1 MHTMAKVKNAAMAQG
16 DTPEPMA
23 RLIGE
28 EQVVAAADMLV
39 ANTDDEARQLIDLY
53 DADPG
58 RVEVVHPGVDLTT
71 FRDVGT
77 KAARARLGLA
87 ADGPLITFVGR
98 IQPLKAPDVMLR
110 GVAVL
115 LEQHPELRS
124 TLTVAVVGG
133 PSGSGLERPDSL
145 VRLAEE
151 LGIDSLVRFVPPVSQ
166 EELVDWYAASTLV
179 CVPSYNES
187 FGLVAVEAQATGTP
201 VVAAAVGG
209 LPTAVRDGRSGLL
222 VTDHEPASYAGA
234 FERVLLEPGLHDRL
248 AAGAEAHAQQFGWD
262 RTAASMLTVY
272 ARAQEKMRA
281 DVSGLAL

>member
-1 MHTMAKVKNAAMAQG
+1 
-16 DTPEPMA
+16 
-23 RLIGE
+23 
-28 EQVVAAADMLV
+28 
-39 ANTDDEARQLIDLY
+39 
-53 DADPG
+53 
-58 RVEVVHPGVDLTT
+58 
-71 FRDVGT
+71 
-77 KAARARLGLA
+77 
-87 ADGPLITFVGR
+87 
-98 IQPLKAPDVMLR
+98 
-110 GVAVL
+110 
-115 LEQHPELRS
+115 
-124 TLTVAVVGG
+124 
-133 PSGSGLERPDSL
+133 

-166 EELVDWYAASTLV
+166 EQLVDWYAASTLV

-222 VTDHEPASYAGA
+222 VTDHEPASYAAA
-234 FERVLLEPGLHDRL
+234 FERVLLEPGLRDRL

-281 DVSGLAL
+281 DVSGVAL